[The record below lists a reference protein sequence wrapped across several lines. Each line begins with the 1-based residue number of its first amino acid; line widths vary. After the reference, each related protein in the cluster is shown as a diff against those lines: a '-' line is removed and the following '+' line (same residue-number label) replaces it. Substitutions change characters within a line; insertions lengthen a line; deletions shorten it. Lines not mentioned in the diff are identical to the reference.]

1 MKSSS
6 TNNNNKKF
14 HLIINGDKRSSYL
27 FVIATIPVLVGI
39 TGAFWDLTYHTL
51 NKVDT
56 FFQPAHLV
64 IYNSIFAA
72 LLIGIVIALKTRY
85 LSLAII
91 SGVQLATGFTDL
103 MWHNAFGFDSFLS
116 PPHTV
121 LVITAVLQ
129 PWLLFRKLCELDSE
143 IGKVVSLGTLW
154 LSITF
159 LLLEFSLASNRTEIT
174 SFYIIPPQ
182 IVSLIVSA
190 LMMPIL
196 SVLIAVTS
204 RSIGI
209 KHIYVSC
216 IYFAAI
222 AISTLISNYYVTF
235 TMPFLIVGTIIPAI
249 IYDKYERLGSILFAA
264 IWIITYVPYSFRI
277 IVYAINGQIFGTSHT
292 FALSY
297 SLAGYYPTLVL
308 MGTASG
314 SIFYYLY
321 TRYNLPKILL
331 TMTHQITPR
340 NKQR

>member
-39 TGAFWDLTYHTL
+39 TGAFWDLTYHAL

-72 LLIGIVIALKTRY
+72 LLIGFVIALKTRY
-85 LSLAII
+85 RSLAII
-91 SGVQLATGFTDL
+91 SGIQLATGFADL

-159 LLLEFSLASNRTEIT
+159 LLLEFSLATLDKVN
-174 SFYIIPPQ
+174 Y
-182 IVSLIVSA
+182 
-190 LMMPIL
+190 
-196 SVLIAVTS
+196 
-204 RSIGI
+204 
-209 KHIYVSC
+209 C
-216 IYFAAI
+216 IY
-222 AISTLISNYYVTF
+222 T
-235 TMPFLIVGTIIPAI
+235 
-249 IYDKYERLGSILFAA
+249 
-264 IWIITYVPYSFRI
+264 
-277 IVYAINGQIFGTSHT
+277 
-292 FALSY
+292 
-297 SLAGYYPTLVL
+297 
-308 MGTASG
+308 
-314 SIFYYLY
+314 
-321 TRYNLPKILL
+321 
-331 TMTHQITPR
+331 
-340 NKQR
+340 

>member
-1 MKSSS
+1 
-6 TNNNNKKF
+6 
-14 HLIINGDKRSSYL
+14 
-27 FVIATIPVLVGI
+27 
-39 TGAFWDLTYHTL
+39 
-51 NKVDT
+51 
-56 FFQPAHLV
+56 
-64 IYNSIFAA
+64 
-72 LLIGIVIALKTRY
+72 
-85 LSLAII
+85 
-91 SGVQLATGFTDL
+91 
-103 MWHNAFGFDSFLS
+103 
-116 PPHTV
+116 
-121 LVITAVLQ
+121 
-129 PWLLFRKLCELDSE
+129 
-143 IGKVVSLGTLW
+143 
-154 LSITF
+154 
-159 LLLEFSLASNRTEIT
+159 
-174 SFYIIPPQ
+174 
-182 IVSLIVSA
+182 
-190 LMMPIL
+190 MMPML

-264 IWIITYVPYSFRI
+264 TWIITYAPYSFRI
-277 IVYAINGQIFGTSHT
+277 IVYAIDGQIFGTSHT

-308 MGTASG
+308 MGIASG